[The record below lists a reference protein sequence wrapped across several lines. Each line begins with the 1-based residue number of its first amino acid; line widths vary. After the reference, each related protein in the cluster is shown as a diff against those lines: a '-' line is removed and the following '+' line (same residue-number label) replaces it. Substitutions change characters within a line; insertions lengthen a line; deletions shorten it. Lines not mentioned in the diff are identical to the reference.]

1 MEEKSL
7 SHLVEGP
14 DPQDWKA
21 KNVTLTV
28 SDMLLQGHNS
38 FQGKAAIRREIWELY
53 EQFWYWTE
61 KETQEF
67 LSSIYTS
74 SAT

>member
-14 DPQDWKA
+14 GPQDLQA

-38 FQGKAAIRREIWELY
+38 FQGKAAIREI
-53 EQFWYWTE
+53 
-61 KETQEF
+61 
-67 LSSIYTS
+67 
-74 SAT
+74 